1 MAMIF
6 SKLYT
11 ISEELRVGIQCS
23 TTRSYQGWEAVGNP
37 VDQFCQFLCIELCMP
52 DIQVDVLGHKA

>member
-11 ISEELRVGIQCS
+11 ISEELRVGTQCS
-23 TTRSYQGWEAVGNP
+23 ATCSYQVWQEAVGESG
-37 VDQFCQFLCIELCMP
+37 L
-52 DIQVDVLGHKA
+52 

>member
-6 SKLYT
+6 SKLYA
-11 ISEELRVGIQCS
+11 ISEELRIGIQCS
-23 TTRSYQGWEAVGNP
+23 VTCSYQGREAFGNA